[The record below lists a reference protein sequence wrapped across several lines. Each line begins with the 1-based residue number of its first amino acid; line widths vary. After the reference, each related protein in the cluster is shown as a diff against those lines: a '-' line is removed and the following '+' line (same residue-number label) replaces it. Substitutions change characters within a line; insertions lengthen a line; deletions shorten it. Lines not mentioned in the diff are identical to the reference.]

1 MTHGTVSAVVTTV
14 RRGQKFAEAN
24 RALAARTAAELGI
37 PNVPRGSD
45 SLDEM
50 RTAYDVDAVL
60 VARRGLLT
68 AVTAEGELFFHPGM
82 AHLRIK
88 NLRSGQGDH
97 LVHALGLT
105 EGMRVLDCTLG
116 TGADAIIES
125 FAVGAAGSVTAL
137 EANPIIAAVIG
148 DGLAHATGDNY
159 EMHAAMRRISVHAA
173 DALDYLCAQADGSYD
188 AVYFDPMF
196 RRPVH
201 ESEGMNALR
210 ALADARALTEEVI
223 AEARRVARRRV
234 VMKERQGSREFAR
247 LGFTDLAGGKYSRV
261 AYGVM
266 EIP

>member
-1 MTHGTVSAVVTTV
+1 M
-14 RRGQKFAEAN
+14 
-24 RALAARTAAELGI
+24 
-37 PNVPRGSD
+37 
-45 SLDEM
+45 
-50 RTAYDVDAVL
+50 
-60 VARRGLLT
+60 
-68 AVTAEGELFFHPGM
+68 
-82 AHLRIK
+82 
-88 NLRSGQGDH
+88 
-97 LVHALGLT
+97 
-105 EGMRVLDCTLG
+105 
-116 TGADAIIES
+116 
-125 FAVGAAGSVTAL
+125 
-137 EANPIIAAVIG
+137 IG

-173 DALDYLCAQADGSYD
+173 DALDYLRTQADGSYD

-210 ALADARALTEEVI
+210 ALADARALTAEVI

-266 EIP
+266 EP

>member
-1 MTHGTVSAVVTTV
+1 MTRGTVSAVVTTV
-14 RRGQKFAEAN
+14 RRGQKYAAAN
-24 RALAARTAAELGI
+24 CALAARTAAELGI

-50 RTAYDVDAVL
+50 RTAYGVDAVL

-68 AVTAEGELFFHPGM
+68 AVM
-82 AHLRIK
+82 C
-88 NLRSGQGDH
+88 
-97 LVHALGLT
+97 
-105 EGMRVLDCTLG
+105 VLDCPLG

-125 FAVGAAGSVTAL
+125 FAVGATGSVTAL

-210 ALADARALTEEVI
+210 VLADARALTAEVI

-234 VMKERQGSREFAR
+234 VMKERRESAEFAR
-247 LGFTDLAGGKYSRV
+247 LGFDTLTGGKYSRI

-266 EIP
+266 EL